1 MHTIKPGQIIV
12 FLHYNWYII
21 CHIYILCQWDSDVI
35 CPGKGVYGHY
45 CLVKIIKIIDK
56 ITFSFLTVFSTLF
69 ILLYFSYLAVFQKVI
84 KLISQFL
91 FKDKKQSGT
100 YFVKW
105 KNNIINYNSFWEK
118 KKKKIQYETKIT
130 FFLWVKWKSG

>member
-21 CHIYILCQWDSDVI
+21 CHIYILCQWDSDVV

-56 ITFSFLTVFSTLF
+56 ITFSFLTVCSTLF
-69 ILLYFSYLAVFQKVI
+69 VLLYFIYLAVFQKVI

>member
-12 FLHYNWYII
+12 FLHENYTLFVIY
-21 CHIYILCQWDSDVI
+21 IYILCQWDSDVKS
-35 CPGKGVYGHY
+35 PGKGVYGHY

-84 KLISQFL
+84 KFDLVI
-91 FKDKKQSGT
+91 
-100 YFVKW
+100 FV
-105 KNNIINYNSFWEK
+105 
-118 KKKKIQYETKIT
+118 QR
-130 FFLWVKWKSG
+130 